1 MQVYLDFLKDI
12 LENGEDKPDRTNT
25 GIRSVFARQMR
36 FDLSEKFP
44 LLTTKNVHFKSVVHE
59 LLWFIKGDTNTKY
72 LQENGVR
79 IWNEWADENG
89 NLGPVYG
96 KQWRAWETED
106 GRVVDQLYEVIQEIK
121 QNPNSRR
128 LIVSAWNVGDL
139 EKMALP
145 PCHAFFQ
152 FYVLDGK
159 LSCNLTQRSADA
171 FLGVPFNIAS
181 YSLLTIMVAKQ
192 CGLEPGEFI
201 WSGGDC
207 HIYHNHFEQVKE
219 QLSRKP
225 KELPALKILQKRD
238 EIDQY
243 EFEDFELSDYSPHP
257 KIIGKVAI

>member
-12 LENGEDKPDRTNT
+12 LENGTDKPDRTNT

-36 FDLSEKFP
+36 FDLSKTFP
-44 LLTTKNVHFKSVVHE
+44 LLTTKSVHFKSVAHE
-59 LLWFIKGDTNTKY
+59 LLWFIKGDTNTQY

-79 IWNEWADENG
+79 IWNEWADEYG

-96 KQWRAWETED
+96 KQWRAWEAED
-106 GRVVDQLYEVIQEIK
+106 GRVIDQLAEVIQEIK

-181 YSLLTIMVAKQ
+181 YSLLTLMVAKM
-192 CGLEPGEFI
+192 CDLDPGEFI

-225 KELPALKILQKRD
+225 KELPTLKVHVKKSRIED
-238 EIDQY
+238 Y
-243 EFEDFELSDYSPHP
+243 EFDDFELLDYAPHP
-257 KIIGKVAI
+257 KIVGKVAI